1 MRVQKG
7 LSIVEL
13 MIALLLGS
21 LLTIA
26 ATQLFLVNRQ
36 TDNLQMGIA
45 GVQDNGRFAFDY
57 ISRSLMEAGLGEQD
71 PIVPFVLD
79 GTRFRPGT
87 PDDAQ
92 IGDGDKYDTI
102 VYEVIGG
109 KDCLGNALT
118 GYKRFYVLDD
128 ADGKRLVCTSFEQG
142 TTTDEET
149 GAEVVSWTS
158 DDAGPLVDNV
168 EAFQVLYGLDYD
180 AISEAGYGAADLYTN
195 ATRVK
200 ALQSDINSGAVRIV
214 SIRFAVLLASDE
226 KVTLD
231 PEFAIDAIDVLDQQY
246 VQGDVTEGASVN
258 FEDGRL
264 YRTYGSTVAIRNL
277 VGGL

>member
-1 MRVQKG
+1 MSRQNG
-7 LSIVEL
+7 LSLVEL

-45 GVQDNGRFAFDY
+45 GVQDSGRFAFDFL
-57 ISRSLMEAGLGEQD
+57 SRSLMEAGQGEEE

-79 GTRFRPGT
+79 GV
-87 PDDAQ
+87 AQ
-92 IGDGDKYDTI
+92 FNSASAEIADGDKYDT
-102 VYEVIGG
+102 VVFEVIAG

-128 ADGKRLVCTSFEQG
+128 ADGKRLICTSFEFGVQPDEDGNDVEGWYADDRG
-142 TTTDEET
+142 T
-149 GAEVVSWTS
+149 
-158 DDAGPLVDNV
+158 LIDNI
-168 EAFQVLYGLDYD
+168 EAFQVLYGLDFNS
-180 AISEAGYGAADLYTN
+180 ASEDGYGSADLYTN
-195 ATRVK
+195 ATQAK
-200 ALQSDINSGAVRIV
+200 ALKSELNKGDIRIV
-214 SIRFAVLLASDE
+214 SVRFSVLLASDE

-231 PEFAIDAIDVLDQQY
+231 TELAPDAIDVLDQQY
-246 VQGDVTEGASVN
+246 VQGDATEGGAIN

-264 YRTYGSTVAIRNL
+264 YRTYSSTVAIRNL
-277 VGGL
+277 IGGI